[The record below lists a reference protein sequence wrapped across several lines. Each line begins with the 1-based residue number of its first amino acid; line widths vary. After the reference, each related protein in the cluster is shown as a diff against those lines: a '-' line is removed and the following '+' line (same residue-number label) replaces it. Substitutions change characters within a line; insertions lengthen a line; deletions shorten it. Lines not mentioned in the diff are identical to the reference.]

1 MKMGRIVSKEI
12 SRLIESAPAGQA
24 IADACDSIKF
34 MLLKK
39 NISYGNSALNPVRI
53 FSNLTSKEGL
63 YARID
68 DKLSRLKNNQSY
80 PNDND
85 IDDLI
90 GYLVLLKVESN
101 SSELECDINSE
112 EALYLEGVRD
122 GMNLVDK
129 LEAK

>member
-1 MKMGRIVSKEI
+1 MSQKI
-12 SRLIESAPAGQA
+12 SDLINSAPAGQA
-24 IADACDSIKF
+24 IADACDDIKV

-90 GYLVLLKVESN
+90 GYLVLLKVESRQDTVEQN
-101 SSELECDINSE
+101 PQEIS
-112 EALYLEGVRD
+112 YLEGVRD
-122 GMNLVDK
+122 GMNLVDI
-129 LEAK
+129 LENK

>member
-1 MKMGRIVSKEI
+1 MLKTEI
-12 SRLIESAPAGQA
+12 DKLIKSAPAGQD
-24 IADACDSIKF
+24 IADACDDIKV
-34 MLLKK
+34 MLLQK

-90 GYLVLLKVESN
+90 GYLVLLKVESRN
-101 SSELECDINSE
+101 NE
-112 EALYLEGVRD
+112 
-122 GMNLVDK
+122 
-129 LEAK
+129 